1 MRKGLRRANWFNN
14 IFMNSNQL
22 FNQIK
27 TKKTFL
33 CVGLDTE
40 FEKIPESIRSSNQPQ
55 LEFNREIVRATHE
68 QVIAYKINTAFYE
81 ARGADG
87 WKEMEQT
94 AAFIR
99 SVDPDVMIIADAKRG
114 DIGNTSEMYARA
126 FLDRMDVDAVTVS
139 PYMGYDTVSAFL
151 KRNDKWVILLAVT
164 SNKSAEDFQFLKI
177 SGSEETLYE
186 KVLLTSRQW
195 GTIDNLIY
203 VAGATRP
210 ELLVQIRNHIPDH
223 FLLVPGIG
231 AQGGSLEEVARYG
244 INSRCGLIINT
255 SRAVIFADDSQNFA
269 QTSHLKAVELQQQME
284 SILKKYKL
292 I

>member
-1 MRKGLRRANWFNN
+1 
-14 IFMNSNQL
+14 MNSNHL
-22 FNQIK
+22 FNQIR

-33 CVGLDTE
+33 CIGLDTE
-40 FEKIPESIRSSNQPQ
+40 YEKIPESIRSADQPQ
-55 LEFNREIVRATHE
+55 FEFNREIIGTTHM

-81 ARGADG
+81 ARGAKG
-87 WKEMEQT
+87 WEEMEQT
-94 AAFIR
+94 VKFIR
-99 SVDPDVMIIADAKRG
+99 SVDPDIMVIADAKRG

-126 FLDRMDVDAVTVS
+126 FFDRMDVDAVTVS

-151 KRNDKWVILLAVT
+151 TRNDKWVIILAVT
-164 SNKSAEDFQFLKI
+164 SNKSAEDFQFLKVNE
-177 SGSEETLYE
+177 SDKTLYE

-195 GTIDNLIY
+195 GTVDNIIY

-210 ELLVQIRNHIPDH
+210 EQILLVRKYIPDH

-269 QTSHLKAVELQQQME
+269 RTAYTKTVELQKKME

-292 I
+292 L